1 MNSELDK
8 LYKLK
13 KTEAFYKL
21 VLIASDGLQNAN
33 GADLSQYSF
42 PVNYSILP
50 FKGLCQ
56 LEVEQIILDQYTA
69 LPATGQ
75 VFVRLQDSQMYSS
88 ASDKNMNTN
97 NIIAIIPITGV
108 NPTTYALEPSF
119 APSIM
124 SIDENIVLSLTD
136 KNGVNIP
143 SNTYTDLMVILR
155 VYPLRNI

>member
-13 KTEAFYKL
+13 KSEAFYKL
-21 VLIASDGLQNAN
+21 VLIASNGVQNAN
-33 GADLSQYSF
+33 GANLSQYSF
-42 PVNYSILP
+42 SANYSLLP

-56 LEVEQIILDQYTA
+56 VEIEQIILDQYTGV
-69 LPATGQ
+69 PAGGQ

-88 ASDKNMNTN
+88 ASDRNMNSN
-97 NIIAIIPITGV
+97 NIIAIIPINGV

-136 KNGVNIP
+136 KNGANIA
-143 SNTYTDLMVILR
+143 SNTYTDLMVVLR